1 MTVLYFRVLLQIDY
15 MEFINTTNTNNSNSI
30 CVIYTFIMDKYVNS
44 ISI

>member
-15 MEFINTTNTNNSNSI
+15 MEFIDSTNTNNSNSI
-30 CVIYTFIMDKYVNS
+30 CVIYTFIMDMCVNN